1 MKNVDMS
8 PRAIRLRIH
17 QVFEL
22 ELFYRRVISRFKPV
36 ESSPNRSRNQPT
48 KDS

>member
-1 MKNVDMS
+1 MS
-8 PRAIRLRIH
+8 PHAISLRIH

-22 ELFYRRVISRFKPV
+22 ELFYRRVISQFKPV
-36 ESSPNRSRNQPT
+36 ESTPKPSPSQPT